1 MWHLKTKIIPVVEG
15 ALGLIKRDTSE
26 FAKSKP
32 GRPKLPEIQKIVLTA
47 HIMRKFSI
55 DMRD

>member
-26 FAKSKP
+26 FAKGKP

-47 HIMRKFSI
+47 HIMRKFLSI
-55 DMRD
+55 